1 MRSSTTITAWL
12 FSLILLTSLGCG
24 RDAADAVCSETDPCP
39 GEQVCVEGACFDDSD
54 IQEDV
59 GVTDVDD
66 EDAIADVIEFDAG
79 GPDSVDQPDIIEV
92 ACEGDRD
99 CPASQSCVEEVC
111 VDRPEDRKSTRLN
124 SSHVR

>member
-39 GEQVCVEGACFDDSD
+39 GEQICVEGACFDDSD

-59 GVTDVDD
+59 GVTDADD
-66 EDAIADVIEFDAG
+66 EDALTDTIGV
-79 GPDSVDQPDIIEV
+79 PDIGIDTGEPDATEPDVIEV
-92 ACEGDRD
+92 ACQGDRD
-99 CPASQSCVEEVC
+99 CPAAQSCVQEVC
-111 VDRPEDRKSTRLN
+111 VDRPE
-124 SSHVR
+124 